1 MHNDL
6 PQFSGYP
13 ENWHQICLTILKT
26 SGVFTPI
33 LRVALKTMK
42 CSNPIFLFSPQPL
55 SFKTMNCFTPIFVA
69 SSSKNVRFWTRLFI
83 IPLSLC
89 PRNHKV
95 SPCPKN
101 HELFNPNF
109 CCILIQIHEGWTLL
123 FIIPLSLCPR
133 NHKVFFPCPKNHE
146 LFYPNFC

>member
-101 HELFNPNF
+101 HELF
-109 CCILIQIHEGWTLL
+109 
-123 FIIPLSLCPR
+123 
-133 NHKVFFPCPKNHE
+133 
-146 LFYPNFC
+146 YPNFQGTLENGEGNGPNYANMGECLPPTLKILKIFIFLGKMNPV